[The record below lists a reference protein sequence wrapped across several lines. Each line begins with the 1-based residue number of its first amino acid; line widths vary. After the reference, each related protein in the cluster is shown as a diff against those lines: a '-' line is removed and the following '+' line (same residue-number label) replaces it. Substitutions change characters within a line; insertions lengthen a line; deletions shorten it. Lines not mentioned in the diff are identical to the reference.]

1 MPCLRGISG
10 PRPSTASL
18 IVSLL
23 AAGCGSGPSGPSAS
37 PTPTPTPT
45 ATPPPGPVA
54 GRYLLQVVPGP
65 GCRLDRSPLSF
76 PMVAAAAGT
85 SPHPGVEVVLDGNPG
100 ELELEFLSENLT
112 LRGGLGTTGDGV
124 LSNEATRLWMH
135 AIGTGSVTRASDGRG
150 EVVTGN
156 LMGYIALG
164 RAFEEEGARGTC
176 SARDHTFMLRTR

>member
-10 PRPSTASL
+10 PRPSAASL

-23 AAGCGSGPSGPSAS
+23 AAGCGSPSGPSAS
-37 PTPTPTPT
+37 PTPTPT
-45 ATPPPGPVA
+45 ATPPPGPLA
-54 GRYLLQVVPGP
+54 GRYLLQ
-65 GCRLDRSPLSF
+65 
-76 PMVAAAAGT
+76 
-85 SPHPGVEVVLDGNPG
+85 VVLDGNPG

-135 AIGTGSVTRASDGRG
+135 AIGTGPVTRASDGRG
-150 EVVTGN
+150 EVATGN

-164 RAFEEEGARGTC
+164 RAFEDEGARGTC
-176 SARDHTFMLRTR
+176 SARDHTFTLRTR